1 MVPVASQSRVE
12 NTVLTDLADNEKL
25 DSIIKA
31 TKSRGAE
38 IVSLLGSGSAFFA
51 PSAGVYRMAKAII
64 NNTKEV
70 LPCSCML
77 SGEYGI
83 KDIYLGV
90 PALLGKDGLEDIIEL
105 PINEDENRLLCAAA
119 DSIREQILKLKI

>member
-1 MVPVASQSRVE
+1 
-12 NTVLTDLADNEKL
+12 
-25 DSIIKA
+25 
-31 TKSRGAE
+31 
-38 IVSLLGSGSAFFA
+38 
-51 PSAGVYRMAKAII
+51 
-64 NNTKEV
+64 
-70 LPCSCML
+70 ML